1 MNLNSNVVYKIKC
14 NTCGA
19 YYVGQTKQRL
29 RDRVTQHKSDIRVKP
44 KACALAN
51 HVATLDHIIDFNN
64 AEVLYRESNYT
75 KRLFLETLAIQ
86 LTQNTINSKTTI
98 PTVLVTSTLAS
109 NQCLKN
115 TSTKVL
121 LTEINIFN

>member
-64 AEVLYRESNYT
+64 TEVLYRSPITLNAY
-75 KRLFLETLAIQ
+75 FLKL
-86 LTQNTINSKTTI
+86 
-98 PTVLVTSTLAS
+98 
-109 NQCLKN
+109 
-115 TSTKVL
+115 
-121 LTEINIFN
+121 